1 MLNVLRLTQAPK
13 QPKTLWIVAC
23 LFGFLLGIAWTLWQT
38 HWAELSLPLLRQEK
52 ALWTAQLLQK
62 QPTQTDLEALQF
74 SLTQATQR
82 VQALEKRQSMRQDL
96 EEVQAL
102 LFAKKPI
109 QNSHPIRLQKLR
121 WQGGHFEWEASTL
134 SPEALQAL
142 LLQTSRFERWHTL
155 PKLVQVQSAAGL
167 DAVVSSA
174 STASNSLA
182 APTSPTSSPKIA
194 AQSMVFKLE
203 GQIEADVSSLPWV
216 SQQP

>member
-13 QPKTLWIVAC
+13 QPKTLWMAAC
-23 LFGFLLGIAWTLWQT
+23 LFGFLLGIVWNIWQT

-52 ALWTAQLLQK
+52 AQLTAQLQQK
-62 QPTQTDLEALQF
+62 QPSQTDLETLQF
-74 SLTQATQR
+74 SLTQAKQR

-121 WQGGHFEWEASTL
+121 WQGGHFEWEASTF

-142 LLQTSRFERWHTL
+142 LLQTSHFERWHTL
-155 PKLVQVQSAAGL
+155 PKLVQMQSATGL
-167 DAVVSSA
+167 DAVVS
-174 STASNSLA
+174 TASNALI
-182 APTSPTSSPKIA
+182 APTSPNLSPKIA
-194 AQSMVFKLE
+194 SQSMVFKLE
-203 GQIEADVSSLPWV
+203 GQIEADVANLSWV
-216 SQQP
+216 PQQP

>member
-1 MLNVLRLTQAPK
+1 MLNVLRLTQAPQ

-23 LFGFLLGIAWTLWQT
+23 FLGFLLGIAWTLWQT
-38 HWAELSLPLLRQEK
+38 HLAELSLPHLRQEK
-52 ALWTAQLLQK
+52 AQWTAQLLQK
-62 QPTQTDLEALQF
+62 QPSQNDLEALQF

-155 PKLVQVQSAAGL
+155 PKLVQMQSATGL
-167 DAVVSSA
+167 DVVVL
-174 STASNSLA
+174 TASA
-182 APTSPTSSPKIA
+182 ASSSSPKIA

-203 GQIEADVSSLPWV
+203 GQIEADVSNLPWV

>member
-1 MLNVLRLTQAPK
+1 MLNVLRLSQAPK
-13 QPKTLWIVAC
+13 QPKTLCIVAGI
-23 LFGFLLGIAWTLWQT
+23 LGFLSSMGWFLWQT
-38 HWAELSLPLLRQEK
+38 HWAELSLPSLLQEK
-52 ALWTAQLLQK
+52 AQWTAQLLKK
-62 QPTQTDLEALQF
+62 QPSQTDLEALQF

-109 QNSHPIRLQKLR
+109 QNSHLIRLQKLR

-142 LLQTSRFERWHTL
+142 LLQTSHFERWHTL
-155 PKLVQVQSAAGL
+155 PKLVQVQSATGL
-167 DAVVSSA
+167 DAVVS
-174 STASNSLA
+174 TVSNVS
-182 APTSPTSSPKIA
+182 TSSPKIA
-194 AQSMVFKLE
+194 AQAMVFKLE
-203 GQIEADVSSLPWV
+203 GQLDADVSNLPWV

>member
-1 MLNVLRLTQAPK
+1 MLNILRLTQTPP
-13 QPKTLWIVAC
+13 QTKTLWTVAC
-23 LFGFLLGIAWTLWQT
+23 LLGFLLGIAWTLWQA
-38 HWAELSLPLLRQEK
+38 HLAELSLPYLRQEK
-52 ALWTAQLLQK
+52 AQWTAQLLQK

-82 VQALEKRQSMRQDL
+82 VQALKKRQSMRQDL

-142 LLQTSRFERWHTL
+142 LFQTSRFERWHTP
-155 PKLVQVQSAAGL
+155 PKLVQMQSATGQ
-167 DAVVSSA
+167 DAIVSTA
-174 STASNSLA
+174 STALTATN
-182 APTSPTSSPKIA
+182 SSPKIA

-203 GQIEADVSSLPWV
+203 GQIEADVSNLPWV